1 MLSNINF
8 NRAKSAKAL
17 PVFLRFTA
25 DRSRVT
31 IETMSCRSLFV
42 LLSHLYCLFYSVALS
57 REKPWVIHTNAP
69 RLRHTTWLQCLVIQ
83 RLLSTFMQVF
93 FQGSLRLEVVPAA
106 HLTARLRP
114 NAVVRSQVE
123 QEILLLLRV
132 IDLATVWTHHLK

>member
-1 MLSNINF
+1 M
-8 NRAKSAKAL
+8 
-17 PVFLRFTA
+17 
-25 DRSRVT
+25 
-31 IETMSCRSLFV
+31 ET
-42 LLSHLYCLFYSVALS
+42 
-57 REKPWVIHTNAP
+57 PWVTHLPPA
-69 RLRHTTWLQCLVIQ
+69 LRHTPRLQCLVVLQ

-132 IDLATVWTHHLK
+132 IDLATVWTHHLNNTETN